1 MKTIFI
7 GPFGN
12 GKVPTNGAS
21 IKNYHILKR
30 LKEEIQ
36 DLQAIDTDNWKRR
49 PVMLLKMLWT
59 ISRNPNARYILSL
72 NSGSANKLIKIIY
85 QLVPNAEVIYWVIGG
100 SFGKW
105 IEQGRLKA
113 KDYEHLRL
121 IIVEGATMK
130 SQLKSVGLSNVEVIP
145 NFKEIVSVAHT
156 ERNGDIIRFV
166 FLSRIIPLK
175 GCDLIFEA
183 ARQLN
188 SEGFEKS
195 FEIDFYGPIAPEY
208 EIGFSSKVKTM
219 NNVNYSGFL
228 DLRDADNYSVLAEY
242 DAMLFPTFW
251 PGEGCPGIVIDAYM
265 SGLPILASD
274 WNMNKDYVQN
284 GENGILF
291 QAQNQQALTDVMRNA
306 ISGKYN
312 LADMRK
318 HAFESIKRYDIKN
331 VLSRENLAKLKII
344 D

>member
-49 PVMLLKMLWT
+49 PGMLLKMLWT
-59 ISRNPNARYILSL
+59 IIRNPYARYILSL
-72 NSGSANKLIKIIY
+72 NNGSANKVIKLIRMFC
-85 QLVPNAEVIYWVIGG
+85 PRADVIYWVIGG
-100 SFGKW
+100 SIGKW
-105 IEQGRLKA
+105 IKQGRLNA
-113 KDYEHLRL
+113 KDYKHLRL
-121 IIVEGATMK
+121 IIVEGASMK
-130 SQLKSVGLSNVEVIP
+130 SQLKSVGLSNVEVMP
-145 NFKEIVSVAHT
+145 NFKEIISVPHT
-156 ERNGDIIRFV
+156 ERNSNIIRFV
-166 FLSRIIPLK
+166 FLSRITPLK
-175 GCDLIFEA
+175 GCDLILGA

-195 FEIDFYGPIAPEY
+195 YEIDFYGPVAPEY
-208 EIGFSSKVKTM
+208 EMAFSGKVKTI
-219 NNVNYSGFL
+219 NNVNYRGFL
-228 DLRDADNYSVLAEY
+228 DLRDTGNYSVLSEY

-251 PGEGCPGIVIDAYM
+251 RGEGCPGIVVDAFM
-265 SGLPILASD
+265 SGLPIFASD
-274 WNMNKDYVQN
+274 WNMNEDYVQN
-284 GENGILF
+284 GKNGILF

-306 ISGKYN
+306 ITGKYN
-312 LADMRK
+312 LSEMRK
-318 HAFESIKRYDIKN
+318 HAFESIQRYDIKN
-331 VLSRENLAKLKII
+331 VLGKENLAKLKII